1 MSAALSLRT
10 TAMVSALLALS
21 AAGFAA
27 YGYEDQRRE
36 LERRAADLTGGS
48 PSAGREA
55 VLRYGCGSC
64 HSIPGVQRA
73 NGLVGPP
80 LGGIANRVYV
90 AGVLQNTP
98 DNLVLW
104 LRDPQGVDPKT
115 AMPSLGVSED
125 DARHIAA
132 FLYTLK

>member
-1 MSAALSLRT
+1 MSATLSLRT
-10 TAMVSALLALS
+10 VALVSVLLALS
-21 AAGFAA
+21 AAGIIA

-55 VLRYGCGSC
+55 VLRYGCESC
-64 HSIPGVQRA
+64 HSIPGVPRA

-80 LGGIANRVYV
+80 LGGIASRVYV

-115 AMPSLGVSED
+115 AMPFLGVSED

>member
-1 MSAALSLRT
+1 MSATLSLRT
-10 TAMVSALLALS
+10 VALVSVLLALS
-21 AAGFAA
+21 AAGIIA

-55 VLRYGCGSC
+55 VLRYGCESC
-64 HSIPGVQRA
+64 HSIPGVPRA

-80 LGGIANRVYV
+80 LGGIASRVYV

>member
-1 MSAALSLRT
+1 MIATLSLRT
-10 TAMVSALLALS
+10 VAVVAALLILA
-21 AAGFAA
+21 AAGIAA
-27 YGYEDQRRE
+27 YAYEDQRRE
-36 LERRAADLTGGS
+36 LEQRAAYLTGGS
-48 PSAGREA
+48 PAKGREA

-64 HSIPGVQRA
+64 HSIPGVQKA

-80 LGGIANRVYV
+80 LGGIASRVYV

-104 LRDPQGVDPKT
+104 IRNPQGVDPKT
-115 AMPSLGVSED
+115 AMPTLGVSED